1 MSETPNPQPVD
12 PGLVKY
18 LRLLVTALTS
28 VMIIGFVVI
37 VFLFVTKFSEAFGP
51 KLPDQITLPDGTVPS
66 AFTRGDGWYAVV
78 TGENEILIFDDET
91 GELRQTIQIN
101 LQDTTQ

>member
-78 TGENEILIFDDET
+78 TGENEILIFNDET

-101 LQDTTQ
+101 LQD

>member
-78 TGENEILIFDDET
+78 TGENEILIFNDET

>member
-1 MSETPNPQPVD
+1 MD

-78 TGENEILIFDDET
+78 TGKNEILIFDDET

-101 LQDTTQ
+101 PQDTTQ